1 MALMPE
7 AIFLAS
13 SLIWHSQVRF
23 SSMCTPKDLTVET
36 RFIRNW
42 LILAVGFTVKFES
55 LCFNANKL
63 AQNYFHTIQTP
74 NRFENRNITPYN
86 LKIFIRIFQ
95 PKVGRKISI
104 FSPGQ
109 KKKNV
114 LVKKSVTP
122 HRNNNL
128 NFRLARDQAVL
139 LETAANLWATR
150 PQANNFFAVCF
161 ILSWNKRI
169 WLESITKHLI
179 TSPTGNSEF
188 HLSFRDNR
196 SASLGADHYVLKIK
210 YQLKEKNK

>member
-1 MALMPE
+1 
-7 AIFLAS
+7 
-13 SLIWHSQVRF
+13 
-23 SSMCTPKDLTVET
+23 MCTPKDLTVGT
-36 RFIRNW
+36 RFIGNW

-122 HRNNNL
+122 HRNINL

-139 LETAANLWATR
+139 LETAVNL
-150 PQANNFFAVCF
+150 
-161 ILSWNKRI
+161 
-169 WLESITKHLI
+169 
-179 TSPTGNSEF
+179 
-188 HLSFRDNR
+188 
-196 SASLGADHYVLKIK
+196 
-210 YQLKEKNK
+210 